1 MMMAMSASGVYG
13 WAPIVVDTE
22 GLDDVATR
30 AAGVKIITPCHYWG
44 IVADGSQDQV
54 FMFFKVSVSSK
65 KEDRSMKQNISL
77 LGLEME
83 KQDTDQ
89 TRW

>member
-30 AAGVKIITPCHYWG
+30 AADVKIITPCHH
-44 IVADGSQDQV
+44 
-54 FMFFKVSVSSK
+54 
-65 KEDRSMKQNISL
+65 
-77 LGLEME
+77 
-83 KQDTDQ
+83 
-89 TRW
+89 